1 MAQDNYTKY
10 HKLKVD
16 KSCVH
21 VLCTRTSKMSDE
33 VVRGKNNNSVCKG
46 DWGTHTKILHEIG
59 SQ

>member
-21 VLCTRTSKMSDE
+21 VLCTRTSKISDE
-33 VVRGKNNNSVCKG
+33 VVRGKNNNSVWKG
-46 DWGTHTKILHEIG
+46 D
-59 SQ
+59 